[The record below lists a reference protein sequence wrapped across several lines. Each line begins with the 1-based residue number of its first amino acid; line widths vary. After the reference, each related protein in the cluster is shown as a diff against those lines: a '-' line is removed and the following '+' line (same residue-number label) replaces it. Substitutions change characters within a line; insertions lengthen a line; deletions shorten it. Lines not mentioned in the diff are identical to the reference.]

1 MARSP
6 TRLITFKIM
15 RDRKQRRADAAEPPA
30 ETPTPEP
37 PTPESQ
43 GDGEPAPADLQE
55 SAARADTASA
65 PPSASS
71 SQLTEQIDKY
81 LRLAAEYDNY
91 RKRSMKERAEAASR
105 GQAELVSKLVDAIDD
120 LSRFAHIDPA
130 TTDPMTLHK
139 GIELVEQKM
148 LKALGAAGLEV
159 INPLDQTFDPTQH
172 EAVATEP
179 ALSPED
185 DHTVAKVFQ
194 PGYRFNGQL
203 LRPARVVVKQWNQ
216 R

>member
-1 MARSP
+1 
-6 TRLITFKIM
+6 M
-15 RDRKQRRADAAEPPA
+15 RDRKRHREHASEESAR
-30 ETPTPEP
+30 TPEP
-37 PTPESQ
+37 PAPESQ
-43 GDGEPAPADLQE
+43 GDGQAEGTATDLPPQTQAAADTPAPASTSD
-55 SAARADTASA
+55 ASQA
-65 PPSASS
+65 
-71 SQLTEQIDKY
+71 LTEQIDTY

-91 RKRSMKERAEAASR
+91 RKRSLKERAEAASR

-130 TTDPMTLHK
+130 TTDPQTLHK

-148 LKALGAAGLEV
+148 LKVLGAAGLDV
-159 INPLDQTFDPTQH
+159 VNPLDQTFDPTIH

-185 DHTVAKVFQ
+185 DHTVGKVFQ

-203 LRPARVVVKQWNQ
+203 LRPARVVVKQWNG
-216 R
+216 

>member
-1 MARSP
+1 M
-6 TRLITFKIM
+6 K
-15 RDRKQRRADAAEPPA
+15 DRKRHRSEPA
-30 ETPTPEP
+30 ESDGGTPEP
-37 PTPESQ
+37 PTPEPQ
-43 GDGEPAPADLQE
+43 GDGEPDPEETAPT
-55 SAARADTASA
+55 AAQASA
-65 PPSASS
+65 PVADPPRTDTSE
-71 SQLTEQIDKY
+71 QLNQQIDKY

-148 LKALGAAGLEV
+148 LKALNAAGLEV
-159 INPLDQTFDPTQH
+159 INPLDQTFDPTMH
-172 EAVATEP
+172 EAVMSEP

-185 DHTVAKVFQ
+185 DSTVARVFQ

-203 LRPARVVVKQWNQ
+203 LRPARVVVKQWQ
-216 R
+216 G